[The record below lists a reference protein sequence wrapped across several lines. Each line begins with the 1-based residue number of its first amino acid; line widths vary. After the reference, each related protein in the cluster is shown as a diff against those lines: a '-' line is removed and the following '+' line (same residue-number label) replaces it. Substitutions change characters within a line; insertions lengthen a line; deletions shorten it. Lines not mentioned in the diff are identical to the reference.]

1 MKSYANYNFKVV
13 NKQTDCFVL
22 LISGTLY
29 QITLWRLT
37 LLIIMYSRI
46 VLINTG
52 LIKMKFMT
60 TNQI

>member
-1 MKSYANYNFKVV
+1 V